1 VYVYECCFR
10 RLKLGFMLKMKA
22 LGLKSLSFE
31 DGKPYFGFHIVLDQV
46 DLLLFKVLRL
56 FTFEMLDVKCFGL

>member
-1 VYVYECCFR
+1 
-10 RLKLGFMLKMKA
+10 MLKMKA
-22 LGLKSLSFE
+22 LGIESLSFE
-31 DGKPYFGFHIVLDQV
+31 DGKPYFGLDRV

>member
-1 VYVYECCFR
+1 
-10 RLKLGFMLKMKA
+10 LGFMLKMKA